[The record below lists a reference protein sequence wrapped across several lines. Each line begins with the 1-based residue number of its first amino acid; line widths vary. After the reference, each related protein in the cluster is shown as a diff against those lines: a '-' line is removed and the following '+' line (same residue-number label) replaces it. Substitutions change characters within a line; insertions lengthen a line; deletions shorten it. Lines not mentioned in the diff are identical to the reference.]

1 MPTNKNA
8 VIRYMYLDDLLS
20 DRHHEYTCRN
30 LVEKVNDKMTK
41 AGYGSIWSGDPDDY
55 ASAKR
60 LIQLDLEALQE
71 DPFNMEID
79 SSKKIG
85 TAPIYRYADPTK
97 TLFTQQISDDE
108 KLLLLEV
115 LNTLGKFSGLD
126 NFKWLEDLRERLRDK
141 RSFGNANPLTGISI
155 NNAETK
161 AIMSFEENPYL
172 HNKDYLPQLFSYIAR
187 RQTIIVP
194 YKKFHDLETEHY
206 TVFPY
211 MLKQY
216 ATRWYLLCTPAK
228 SEQYDYKPDLILSLP
243 IDRFE
248 GEVTACGDIPFIE
261 CAVNLEEMFEEII
274 GITYKEKNPVEKI
287 IIAVRNDAFPYIDT
301 KPLHETQTK
310 CTDPQ
315 YQIDGYKTIFIKCRD
330 NHELISKLC
339 SYGDDLIV
347 LAPEGIR
354 NEIVEILK
362 KQWKSYRLSG
372 E

>member
-8 VIRYMYLDDLLS
+8 AIRYMYLDELLS

-30 LVEKVNDKMTK
+30 LVEKVNEKMTF

-60 LIQLDLEALQE
+60 LIQLDLEALQDE
-71 DPFNMEID
+71 PFNMVID

-126 NFKWLEDLRERLRDK
+126 NFKWLEDLREKLRDK

-172 HNKDYLPQLFSYIAR
+172 HNKEYLPQLFSYIAR
-187 RQTIIVP
+187 KQTIIVH
-194 YKKFHDLETEHY
+194 YKKFHESETKHY

-216 ATRWYLLCTPAK
+216 ATRWYLLCTPAR
-228 SEQYDYKPDLILSLP
+228 SEQYEYNPDLILSLP

-248 GEVTACGDIPFIE
+248 GEVTACENVPFIE
-261 CAVNLEEMFEEII
+261 CAVDLEEMFEEII
-274 GITYKEKNPVEKI
+274 GITYIKENPVEEI
-287 IIAVRNDAFPYIDT
+287 IIAVRNDAYPYIDT
-301 KPLHETQTK
+301 KPLHETQKK
-310 CTDPQ
+310 CNDSE
-315 YQIDGYKTIFIKCRD
+315 YQIDGYKTISIECRD
-330 NHELISKLC
+330 NHELISRLC
-339 SYGDDLIV
+339 SYGDELIV
-347 LAPEGIR
+347 LAPKKIR
-354 NEIVEILK
+354 NEIIEILK
-362 KQWKSYRLSG
+362 KQQKLYSLST

>member
-8 VIRYMYLDDLLS
+8 AIRYMYLDKLLS
-20 DRHHEYTCRN
+20 DRLHEYTCRD
-30 LVEKVNDKMTK
+30 LVREVNDRMTFD
-41 AGYGSIWSGDPDDY
+41 GHGSIWSGDPDDY

-60 LIQLDLEALQE
+60 LIQIDLQALQDE
-71 DPFNMEID
+71 PFNMEID

-126 NFKWLEDLRERLRDK
+126 NFNWLEDLRERLRNK
-141 RSFGNANPLTGISI
+141 RSFGNANPLVGYSI
-155 NNAETK
+155 DNSDTK
-161 AIMSFEENPYL
+161 AIMSFEENLYL
-172 HNKDYLPQLFSYIAR
+172 RNKEYLPLLFSCIAR
-187 RQTIIVP
+187 HLTISVP
-194 YKKFHDLETEHY
+194 YKKFNDSEIKSF
-206 TVFPY
+206 TVYPY

-216 ATRWYLLCTPAK
+216 ATRWYLLCTPTR

-248 GEVTACGDIPFIE
+248 GEVTVCEDVPFIK
-261 CAVNLEEMFEEII
+261 CAVDLEERFEEII

-287 IIAVRNDAFPYIDT
+287 ILAVRNDAYPYIDT
-301 KPLHETQTK
+301 KPLHETQKK
-310 CTDPQ
+310 CIDPQ
-315 YQIDGYKTIFIKCRD
+315 YQIDGYKTISIECRD

-354 NEIVEILK
+354 DEIVEILK
-362 KQWKSYRLSG
+362 KQQKIYGLIS

>member
-8 VIRYMYLDDLLS
+8 VIRYMYLDELLS

-30 LVEKVNDKMTK
+30 LVEKVNEKMTF

-60 LIQLDLEALQE
+60 VIQLDLEALQDE
-71 DPFNMEID
+71 PFNMEID

-97 TLFTQQISDDE
+97 TLFTQQISVDE

-155 NNAETK
+155 DDSDGRVM
-161 AIMSFEENPYL
+161 MSFEENKYL
-172 HNKDYLPQLFSYIAR
+172 RNKEYLPQLFSYIAR
-187 RQTIIVP
+187 HQTISVP
-194 YKKFHDLETEHY
+194 YKKFNDSVTKHF
-206 TVFPY
+206 TVYPY

-216 ATRWYLLCTPAK
+216 STRWYLLCTPAK
-228 SEQYDYKPDLILSLP
+228 SKEFDYKPDMILSLP
-243 IDRFE
+243 LDRFE
-248 GEVTACGDIPFIE
+248 GAVTACGDVPFIE
-261 CAVNLEEMFEEII
+261 CAVDLEERFEEII
-274 GITYKEKNPVEKI
+274 GITYKEKNPIEKI
-287 IIAVRNDAFPYIDT
+287 ILAVRDDAYPYIDT
-301 KPLHETQTK
+301 KPLHETQKK
-310 CTDPQ
+310 CTDSQ
-315 YQIDGYKTIFIKCRD
+315 HQIDGYKTISIECRD

-339 SYGDDLIV
+339 SYGDALIV

-362 KQWKSYRLSG
+362 KQQLLYGLSSL
-372 E
+372 